1 MNKNMVAALGVLAV
15 AVLIGVLWIYLA
27 ANYSGR

>member
-1 MNKNMVAALGVLAV
+1 VNKNMVAALGVLAV